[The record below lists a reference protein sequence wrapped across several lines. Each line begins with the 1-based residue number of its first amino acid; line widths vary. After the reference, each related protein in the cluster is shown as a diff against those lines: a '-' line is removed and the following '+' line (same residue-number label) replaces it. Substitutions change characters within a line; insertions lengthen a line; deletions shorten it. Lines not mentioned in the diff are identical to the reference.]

1 MSGGTKHARPRPPAP
16 VRARH
21 AGASRLAFTVALG
34 AAPVVLACPA
44 LASPVAKTTPAATP
58 EPTPERPPETG
69 TASLV
74 PAAPIAIL
82 PVSAQTRAVDTAQ
95 SAGEDSLGE
104 DTTADDITAD
114 DTPLDDT
121 PLDERL
127 LGDTIKF
134 DAEQLA
140 YDNAT
145 DTVLAR
151 GNVVLRSADR
161 SVRADEVVWVRGEG
175 RIYAAGNVRFV
186 DESGNELFTDAIEL
200 TDTFEAGAMDRL
212 LIALR
217 AGGRLAANNAARG
230 GDGTIVLTD
239 AAYTACAVTGRDGC
253 DKDPSWRITADRVRF
268 DATNNKVS
276 FTGAMLE
283 LFGQRLLPLPGLSI
297 RTDGGA
303 ESGLINPNFR
313 VSNVNGVEVSGEYYW
328 RMADNRDLTLGTYVF
343 SQVAPMAS
351 AQWRHLTEKGAYQIT
366 GYATASSSVSDFTG
380 VTANQESDPRGYL
393 FANGRFQFT
402 PEWSLTGS
410 IRLASDRTFLRRY
423 DLSRDDRL
431 RSTINLERIDD
442 NSYLSLAGWATQTLR
457 INAEQGQIPVAIPA
471 FDYRRNLEAPILG
484 GNVQLQ
490 ANTLALVR
498 NDGQDTQRAFAG
510 ARWDLRRLTRLGQ
523 VVTFS
528 ALARGDV
535 YNTNNV
541 LATQTEV
548 YRGNEGFTG
557 RALAIGAVD
566 IEWPFVGEAF
576 GGTQVFTP
584 RVQFVAAP
592 SIRNLAVPNEDARA
606 IDLEDSNLFAL
617 NRFAG
622 YDRVEDGARV
632 TWGIDWE
639 LTKPGLRVK
648 TNLGQSYRLEAQET
662 IFPDGTGLSERVS
675 DFVGRTEVRWR
686 DFVQFTHRFRLD
698 KDSFTVRRNEIDAA
712 VGTKRTYVE
721 LGYLRLNRNIT
732 EVEDLQDREEVR
744 AAARVAF
751 DRNWSA
757 FGSGVFNLTDADE
770 DPVFMPDGFEPI
782 RTRLGVAYQDD
793 CIEFGFT
800 WRRDFITAGD
810 AARGNSFQLFFAL
823 RNLGFN

>member
-1 MSGGTKHARPRPPAP
+1 MA
-16 VRARH
+16 
-21 AGASRLAFTVALG
+21 
-34 AAPVVLACPA
+34 
-44 LASPVAKTTPAATP
+44 TPAKASAIALP
-58 EPTPERPPETG
+58 MMASQTG
-69 TASLV
+69 
-74 PAAPIAIL
+74 
-82 PVSAQTRAVDTAQ
+82 AQSDTVDT
-95 SAGEDSLGE
+95 E
-104 DTTADDITAD
+104 
-114 DTPLDDT
+114 TPQINEFDL
-121 PLDERL
+121 PLEERL
-127 LGDTIKF
+127 LGDTIDF
-134 DAEQLA
+134 EAEQLA
-140 YDNAT
+140 YDNTT
-145 DTVLAR
+145 DTVIAR

-175 RIYAAGNVRFV
+175 RIYAAGNIRLV
-186 DESGNELFTDAIEL
+186 DESGNELYTESLEL
-200 TDTFEAGAMDRL
+200 TDQFEAGAMSRL

-217 AGGRLAANNAARG
+217 AGGRLAANSAARG
-230 GDGTIVLTD
+230 EDGTILMTD
-239 AAYTACAVTGRDGC
+239 AAYTACAVTDDKGC
-253 DKDPSWRITADRVRF
+253 DKDPSWRITADTVRF
-268 DATNNKVS
+268 DAETNKVS

-283 LFGQRLLPLPGLSI
+283 LFGARILPLPGLTI
-297 RTDGGA
+297 RTDGRA
-303 ESGLINPNFR
+303 ETGFTNPNFR
-313 VSNVNGVEVSGEYYW
+313 ISNVNGIEVSGEYYA
-328 RMADNRDLTLGTYVF
+328 RLADNQDLTLGAYIF
-343 SQVAPMAS
+343 SEVAPMAS

-366 GYATASSSVSDFTG
+366 GYATASSRVSDFTG
-380 VTANQESDPRGYL
+380 VPETQSDPRGYL
-393 FANGRFQFT
+393 FANGRFQFS

-410 IRLASDRTFLRRY
+410 VRLASDRTFLRRY

-431 RSTINLERIDD
+431 RSTINLERISD

-457 INAEQGQIPVAIPA
+457 INAEQGQIPVALPA
-471 FDYRRNLEAPILG
+471 FDYRLNLDDPVLG

-498 NDGQDTQRAFAG
+498 DDGQDTQRAFAG
-510 ARWDLRRLTRLGQ
+510 ARWDLRRQTGLGQ

-528 ALARGDV
+528 ALARADI
-535 YNTNNV
+535 YNTDNI
-541 LATQTEV
+541 LATQTQV
-548 YRGNEGFTG
+548 YRGTEGFTG
-557 RALAIGAVD
+557 RAIAIGAVD
-566 IEWPFVGEAF
+566 VEWPFVNEAF
-576 GGTQVFTP
+576 GGTQVITP
-584 RVQFVAAP
+584 RLQFVASP
-592 SIRNLAVPNEDARA
+592 PIRNLAVPNEDARA

-648 TNLGQSYRLEAQET
+648 TNVGQSYRFEDQEQ

-686 DFVQFTHRFRLD
+686 NFIQFTHRFRID
-698 KDSFTVRRNEIDAA
+698 KDNLAVRRNEIDAA

-751 DRNWSA
+751 NRNWSA

-770 DPVFMPDGFEPI
+770 DPVFQPDGFEPI
-782 RTRLGVAYQDD
+782 RTRLGVAYEDD
-793 CIEFGFT
+793 CIEFGLT
-800 WRRDFITAGD
+800 WRRDFISAGD